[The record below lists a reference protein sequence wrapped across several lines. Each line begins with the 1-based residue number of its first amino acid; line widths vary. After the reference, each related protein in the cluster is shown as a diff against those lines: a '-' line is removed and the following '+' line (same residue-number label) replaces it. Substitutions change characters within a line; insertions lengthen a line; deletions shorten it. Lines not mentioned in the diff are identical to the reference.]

1 MFKEKAS
8 NLICLYQNVLS
19 LYTSPMV
26 DEKDSE
32 TENVS
37 YRRSHSR
44 SKLSVR

>member
-1 MFKEKAS
+1 MLKEKAS
-8 NLICLYQNVLS
+8 NLICLYKNVLS

-26 DEKDSE
+26 DEKDRE

-44 SKLSVR
+44 SNFSIR